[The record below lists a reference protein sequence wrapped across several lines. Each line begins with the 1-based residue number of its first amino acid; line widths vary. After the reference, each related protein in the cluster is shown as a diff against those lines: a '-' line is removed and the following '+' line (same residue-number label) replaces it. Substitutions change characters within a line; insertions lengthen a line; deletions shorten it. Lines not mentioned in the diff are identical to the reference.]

1 MSRAGGLIAFLA
13 AAALWAGAG
22 CSATLNERLAVGTRP
37 TPSFGAWSGPGMAGA
52 GTLDRSRWPTMIV
65 VSPIDGV
72 VHGETF
78 RTVPVVSRRAGADR
92 AGVFPPPSGAPAA
105 KGGEDVAEA
114 ARELGRAVTDPWL
127 IPWRAWRAW
136 AAGGWTWSPMEIWKR
151 TRQDR
156 ARSAAVGGVRW
167 RGVQDD

>member
-1 MSRAGGLIAFLA
+1 MKRAGAVMLA
-13 AAALWAGAG
+13 AAVWAAGG
-22 CSATLNERLAVGTRP
+22 CSAALNERLAVGTRP
-37 TPSFGAWSGPGMAGA
+37 TASFGGWTGPGMAGP
-52 GTLDRSRWPTMIV
+52 GTLDRRQWPTMILV
-65 VSPIDGV
+65 APIDGV

-92 AGVFPPPSGAPAA
+92 ARVFPPPTPESRRRV
-105 KGGEDVAEA
+105 GERDLAEA
-114 ARELGRAVTDPWL
+114 ARELGRAVADPWL

-156 ARSAAVGGVRW
+156 ARSAAVGGVRR
-167 RGVQDD
+167 RGVQHD

>member
-1 MSRAGGLIAFLA
+1 MKRAGAVMLA
-13 AAALWAGAG
+13 AGIWAAGG
-22 CSATLNERLAVGTRP
+22 CSAALNERLAVGTRP
-37 TPSFGAWSGPGMAGA
+37 TASFGGWTGPGMAGP
-52 GTLDRSRWPTMIV
+52 GTLDRRQWPTMILV
-65 VSPIDGV
+65 APIDGV

-92 AGVFPPPSGAPAA
+92 AGVFPRPELAGRSGVSE
-105 KGGEDVAEA
+105 GDVSEA
-114 ARELGRAVTDPWL
+114 ARELGRAVADPWL

-156 ARSAAVGGVRW
+156 ARSAAVGGVRR